1 MEEII
6 TSFNNPTIKLL
17 RSLHIKKYRDMY
29 GLYFAEGPKLV
40 KEALDTDYPIHTLI
54 YSRNF
59 PIKELNLELKK
70 RSTPTICVE
79 DNVYKQLSDVET
91 PQGVMVILR
100 KKINSPNAILQ
111 QDKGF
116 WVVLDRIQDPGNMG
130 TIIRTI
136 DAVGGN
142 GVVLLKGCVD
152 PYNPKT
158 VRATMGS
165 ILRVPI
171 VEIKNNSD
179 FLRQLTAK
187 QADILISSMEGTSV
201 FNWQS
206 GKGDAIKAL
215 VIGNESQG
223 IDSEIREF
231 ATDTISVPIVGGA
244 ESLNASVAAGIMIY
258 EMMRKEGNLG

>member
-1 MEEII
+1 M
-6 TSFNNPTIKLL
+6 
-17 RSLHIKKYRDMY
+17 
-29 GLYFAEGPKLV
+29 
-40 KEALDTDYPIHTLI
+40 
-54 YSRNF
+54 
-59 PIKELNLELKK
+59 
-70 RSTPTICVE
+70 
-79 DNVYKQLSDVET
+79 
-91 PQGVMVILR
+91 
-100 KKINSPNAILQ
+100 
-111 QDKGF
+111 
-116 WVVLDRIQDPGNMG
+116 
-130 TIIRTI
+130 
-136 DAVGGN
+136 
-142 GVVLLKGCVD
+142 
-152 PYNPKT
+152 
-158 VRATMGS
+158 
-165 ILRVPI
+165 
-171 VEIKNNSD
+171 EIKNNSD